1 MTGRPGFAAKSFIDV
16 AEQLGIKRA
25 ETDAILLAIRENN
38 KVLESCPKPH
48 DLSIAH
54 EMKGTNLVTKFKCS
68 KCGGIVRDSDRHWY
82 VKALE
87 HCGIKT
93 RHPLEPKSND

>member
-1 MTGRPGFAAKSFIDV
+1 MSVSVHDI
-16 AEQLGIKRA
+16 AEKVGISRA
-25 ETDAILLAIRENN
+25 ETDSILKDIFANNTVLA
-38 KVLESCPKPH
+38 SCAFPH

-54 EMKGTNLVTKFKCS
+54 EIRGTNLVTKFKCS
-68 KCGGIVRDSDRHWY
+68 KCGGIVRDTDRHWY

-93 RHPLEPKSND
+93 VHPLEPKTP